1 MYDKAGTLDKA
12 PNNQS
17 FTAEAQRRN
26 LRTEDKA
33 SPNMH
38 IILCPHREEI
48 PEDMNLYYL
57 QGKYLQGLMKDT
69 GKPF

>member
-17 FTAEAQRRN
+17 VTAEAQRRN

-33 SPNMH
+33 CPNMDTASP
-38 IILCPHREEI
+38 IIH
-48 PEDMNLYYL
+48 
-57 QGKYLQGLMKDT
+57 T
-69 GKPF
+69 